1 MPITPTYPGI
11 YIEELPSSAH
21 TITAAAT
28 SITVFVGY
36 THPFKTKATNWGKAV
51 RIFSFTDYEREFGG
65 FYASVV
71 LEDHVPK
78 AVDKFFLNGGSD
90 AYVIAL
96 QPSYHPTGGGAST
109 AVVAPTLTVGGIVFT
124 GREPIDAVPMQ
135 VTINNLKQTTSANDT
150 ADVIVTYGSRAET
163 FRNVVVTAGDPNF
176 LDTRINGLSSLVTV
190 APSGAAYPAAFTAI
204 DQQPLAYA
212 PAPPAGATTFSTSDF
227 TPVFQQDSALDKVP
241 IFNLIVLP
249 GVADNPIWSAAL
261 AFCERKQAF
270 LIMDP
275 PRQDSAD
282 GAGGLPLIETD
293 MKSAVIPKSPNGALY
308 FPYLRTTHP
317 VTGQPDEVAPSGFV
331 AGIYAR
337 TDLNRGVWKAPAG
350 LETTTLGTTGVVE
363 RGRMTDMRQ
372 GTLNPIGVN
381 CLRDFP
387 DIGTVVFGARTL
399 VTANPALQQWRYGS
413 VRRMALFLEQTLY
426 RNLGWGVFEPND
438 ETLWVAL
445 RTTVENFMLSL
456 FAQGAFAGTTPSQA
470 FQVKCDAST
479 TTPTDVANG
488 IVNIIV
494 AFAPLKP
501 AEFVIVKIAQLAG
514 QTQA

>member
-337 TDLNRGVWKAPAG
+337 NDSNFAVAFGFGFPVAPYYAAQPVYDAGYYGAPGAGYGYGQPVDPYAGAGDPGYGYGQPDAYAGAPDAGYGQPPADADQPYGAAQPYDAQPYGAAQQPYDAAQPYGAQSAPGQTYVQNGQTCRQYQGQIYVGGVA
-350 LETTTLGTTGVVE
+350 
-363 RGRMTDMRQ
+363 Q
-372 GTLNPIGVN
+372 
-381 CLRDFP
+381 
-387 DIGTVVFGARTL
+387 
-399 VTANPALQQWRYGS
+399 
-413 VRRMALFLEQTLY
+413 
-426 RNLGWGVFEPND
+426 
-438 ETLWVAL
+438 
-445 RTTVENFMLSL
+445 
-456 FAQGAFAGTTPSQA
+456 QGAGTACLQPDGTWR
-470 FQVKCDAST
+470 V
-479 TTPTDVANG
+479 
-488 IVNIIV
+488 VN
-494 AFAPLKP
+494 
-501 AEFVIVKIAQLAG
+501 
-514 QTQA
+514 